1 MLAKILDKINKTNP
15 RMTKRL
21 MAVAVVLMFSTAF
34 SGSTSITEI
43 PIKKEQ
49 KLLAELNNFE
59 VKRTELTFE
68 DKVGM
73 LYDTFKDKSESMPLL
88 GTFENAMK
96 GYYKL
101 EDEGKVKNK
110 ILTII
115 DFDLSSKKK
124 RFWVLDMEH
133 QEVIFNTYTSH
144 GKNSGW
150 EFAKTFSNAVNS
162 HKSSLGFYVTGETY
176 YGKNGLSLFI
186 DGMEKNFNSNARKR
200 YVVIHGS
207 DYVTEK
213 FIDSRGRAGR
223 SYGCPAIPRLIS
235 KEIINTIKGKSVV
248 YINKSS
254 KDYLSGS
261 TFLNEKAS

>member
-1 MLAKILDKINKTNP
+1 MLAKILDKINKTKP
-15 RMTKRL
+15 KMTKRL

-34 SGSTSITEI
+34 SGSTATSEI
-43 PIKKEQ
+43 KIKKDQ
-49 KLLAELNNFE
+49 KLLAELDNFE
-59 VKRTELTFE
+59 IKKTELTFE

-73 LYDTFKDKSESMPLL
+73 LYDTFKDKNESMPKL
-88 GTFENAMK
+88 GAFQNAMK

-110 ILTII
+110 LLTII
-115 DFDLSSKKK
+115 DFDLSSKLK
-124 RFWVLDMEH
+124 RFWVLDMEN
-133 QEVIFNTYTSH
+133 QDVLFNTYTSH

-186 DGMEKNFNSNARKR
+186 DGMEKKFNSNARKR

-207 DYVTEK
+207 DYVTER
-213 FIDSRGRAGR
+213 FVDSRGRAGR
-223 SYGCPAIPRLIS
+223 SYGCPAVPRKIS
-235 KEIINTIKGKSVV
+235 REIINTIKGNSVV

-254 KDYLSGS
+254 QDYLSNS
-261 TFLNEKAS
+261 TFLNQKA

>member
-1 MLAKILDKINKTNP
+1 
-15 RMTKRL
+15 MTKRL

-34 SGSTSITEI
+34 SGSTSINEI
-43 PIKKEQ
+43 PIKNEQ
-49 KLLAELNNFE
+49 KLLAELDDFKIE
-59 VKRTELTFE
+59 KTEFTFE

-73 LYDTFKDKSESMPLL
+73 LYDSFKDNSSSMPRL

-110 ILTII
+110 LLTII

-124 RFWVLDMEH
+124 RFWVLDMEN

-186 DGMEKNFNSNARKR
+186 DGMEKKFNSNARKR

-207 DYVTEK
+207 DYVSEK
-213 FIDSRGRAGR
+213 FINSRGRAGR
-223 SYGCPAIPRLIS
+223 SYGCPALPRVIS
-235 KEIINTIKGKSVV
+235 KKIINTVKGGSVV

-254 KDYLSGS
+254 KEYLSNS
-261 TFLNEKAS
+261 EFLNQKA